1 MDSSTA
7 RRLYAEHAHALAY
20 VDVEKPTGER
30 NIGSAFH
37 IGEGVFV
44 TARHVVDGNRI
55 VEVRI
60 TEPVLLTSREYF
72 REVLK
77 KEVSDEEITKHAA
90 LGDRG
95 LHRHWLDPLEIVEG
109 PCFADNPELD
119 VAAFRVRDI
128 HRAAGVVKLGI
139 HWDDWVVRHLWQ
151 LSDAIVLGYP
161 PVPMVNE
168 PRLIAARAEIHT
180 FVVPRHVPK
189 LHFILSGTPRGGFSG
204 GVAIHEEGDALGV
217 ITSSFG
223 KDNQPEQLGFFAVLS
238 VEGIIE
244 CLTQNRLLPEF
255 QRKHHES
262 ILGIDIHGIMAEF
275 SPHKKA

>member
-1 MDSSTA
+1 MRLRRRDSEAAHSGHDYCPAIHRLPLTVRRLGGSARAVMSLGITGQAMDSSTA

-30 NIGSAFH
+30 NIGTAFH

-139 HWDDWVVRHLWQ
+139 H
-151 LSDAIVLGYP
+151 
-161 PVPMVNE
+161 
-168 PRLIAARAEIHT
+168 
-180 FVVPRHVPK
+180 
-189 LHFILSGTPRGGFSG
+189 
-204 GVAIHEEGDALGV
+204 
-217 ITSSFG
+217 
-223 KDNQPEQLGFFAVLS
+223 
-238 VEGIIE
+238 
-244 CLTQNRLLPEF
+244 
-255 QRKHHES
+255 
-262 ILGIDIHGIMAEF
+262 
-275 SPHKKA
+275 